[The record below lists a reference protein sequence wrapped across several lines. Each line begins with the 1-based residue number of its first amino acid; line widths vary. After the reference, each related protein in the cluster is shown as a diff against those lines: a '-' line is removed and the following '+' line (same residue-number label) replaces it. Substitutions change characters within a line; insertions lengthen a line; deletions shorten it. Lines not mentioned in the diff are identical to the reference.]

1 MGLLL
6 MTLQDPLKCLEE
18 GPLVLV
24 LWVFLLLALAPPS
37 HRDREGGHIREGLSS
52 RCRFMRQRVFLAKV
66 NFGDLVRRRRH
77 CKEPDAP

>member
-24 LWVFLLLALAPPS
+24 LWVFLLLASAPPLPS
-37 HRDREGGHIREGLSS
+37 GQGGGVTSEKDFLPAAAHAAEIVLGEGE
-52 RCRFMRQRVFLAKV
+52 
-66 NFGDLVRRRRH
+66 FGDLVRRRRH
-77 CKEPDAP
+77 RQE